1 MAYYIKYF
9 AIKKVLTYINSNF
22 KVPNFI
28 VYFPIINSIDYRQ
41 TNNYNQIRDRFIE
54 EIK

>member
-28 VYFPIINSIDYRQ
+28 VFFPIIKTIDYRQ
-41 TNNYNQIRDRFIE
+41 TNNYYQIRDRCIE
-54 EIK
+54 KTK